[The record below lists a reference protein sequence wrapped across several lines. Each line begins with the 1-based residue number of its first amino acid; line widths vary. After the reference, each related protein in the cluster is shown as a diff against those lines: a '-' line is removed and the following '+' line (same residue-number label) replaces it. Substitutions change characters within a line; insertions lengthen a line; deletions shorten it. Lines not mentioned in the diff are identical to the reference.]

1 MNDNSQA
8 GGGSDAAGMGAISSQ
23 DGPPDDSQAGRGN
36 DATDVGSAPDGGRDD
51 SQAGDGTGSRARV
64 AEPEEALGHALG
76 RAVGARVAALPAGHG
91 PGPGVIADLAAARA
105 RRRTATRAGLAAA
118 AAVALVAVVV
128 GWRLV
133 ADDDPGSMV
142 VVAAPSGGDQAEDP
156 AASVDADA
164 DPAGVVDPAPAAASD
179 DPGSAD
185 GAGTDEGAGPDPLAA
200 GADDGQAADSADAPT
215 PLITPSELSTGPA
228 LRWSEIEPDFW
239 ELWGLQSLGDGRV
252 LAYASHNEAQLP
264 QIDAREVTAVTSD
277 GINWTEVNLPSEI
290 HAQHVAVSGDRW
302 VVAGFNRLEPPDSG
316 ETFLAG
322 VMGRVFVSNDGAAT
336 WTELDIHVP
345 PDTAPTSPWIEH
357 RSAVVSAL
365 ASGDDIVVVV
375 SVGADLNVEGLVE
388 AGGLLPEGT
397 SALGW
402 SYYGG
407 YEDSVVVTLGD
418 PAATEQANP
427 AAFEDTDGG
436 VDFLEGETRRF
447 SFDELGLTAEEQ
459 DALHGET
466 RSLML
471 LWSDGAT
478 VGSRVEVTDFRDS
491 LLGRGAATEDGFVIY
506 LAGPSQGVILSSPDG
521 RTWVEHP
528 YDTFGLFDIVVHG
541 GAVWT
546 VDADASGSSLKRAD
560 IGAIPESVASFEG
573 VQVMQLHAGPG
584 GLVADATLAPPAGT
598 YEADLD
604 AIIPEVR
611 IAADGYE
618 LRYSEPPGGV
628 TLWDLGAD
636 EAVRVFEAEELGG
649 DGPIDGVREEA
660 DETGLWVTFTDP
672 DTGEDLVTFTPEHFD
687 AAFEAMDLPE
697 GIESGVYEPS
707 GAGAGDGWTLADNW
721 VGWSADGTAWGW
733 QTMTEAFG
741 IGADEAWVE
750 IGVGGDFVLAAVQ
763 PFGTPP
769 VPAPDGSEALVA
781 DIAQVRVFL
790 APLP

>member
-8 GGGSDAAGMGAISSQ
+8 GGGGDTTNMGSS
-23 DGPPDDSQAGRGN
+23 
-36 DATDVGSAPDGGRDD
+36 PDGRRDD
-51 SQAGDGTGSRARV
+51 SRAGDGGDSRDRV
-64 AEPEEALGHALG
+64 AEPQEALGHALG
-76 RAVGARVAALPAGHG
+76 RAVEARVAALPSGHG

-133 ADDDPGSMV
+133 ADDDPGSVV

-156 AASVDADA
+156 TASVDAAA
-164 DPAGVVDPAPAAASD
+164 DPAAADSAPSAASD
-179 DPGSAD
+179 DPDSAD
-185 GAGTDEGAGPDPLAA
+185 GAGTGDGAGPDPLAA
-200 GADDGQAADSADAPT
+200 GVDDGQAADSADAPT

-228 LRWSEIEPDFW
+228 LRWGEIEPDFW

-264 QIDAREVTAVTSD
+264 QIDTREVTVVTSD

-302 VVAGFNRLEPPDSG
+302 VVAGFNRLEPLISG
-316 ETFLAG
+316 ETFPPDL
-322 VMGRVFVSNDGAAT
+322 MGRVFVSNDGTAT

-357 RSAVVSAL
+357 RSAVVSVL
-365 ASGDDIVVVV
+365 VSGDDIVVVV

-388 AGGLLPEGT
+388 ASGLLPEGT
-397 SALGW
+397 TALGW
-402 SYYGG
+402 GYYGG
-407 YEDSVVVTLGD
+407 YEDSVMVTLGD
-418 PAATEQANP
+418 AAATDQANP
-427 AAFEDTDGG
+427 AAFEDTGSG
-436 VDFLEGETRRF
+436 ADFLEGETRQF

-459 DALHGET
+459 EALLGEN
-466 RSLML
+466 RSMML

-478 VGSRVEVTDFRDS
+478 VGSRVEVTALRDS
-491 LLGRGAATEDGFVIY
+491 LLGRGAATEDGFVIH
-506 LAGPSQGVILSSPDG
+506 LAGPPQGVILSSPDG

-528 YDTFGLFDIVVHG
+528 YDTFGLFDIVVHR

-584 GLVADATLAPPAGT
+584 GLVADASVTPPAGA
-598 YEADLD
+598 YEGDLD

-618 LRYSEPPGGV
+618 LRYGEPPGGV

-636 EAVRVFEAEELGG
+636 EAVRAFEAEELGG
-649 DGPIDGVREEA
+649 GGPIDGVREGS

-672 DTGEDLVTFTPEHFD
+672 DTGEDLVTFTPELFE
-687 AAFEAMDLPE
+687 AAFEAMDLQ
-697 GIESGVYEPS
+697 GVSESGVYES
-707 GAGAGDGWTLADNW
+707 SDFGDGWTPADSW

-750 IGVGGDFVLAAVQ
+750 IGVGDDFVLAAVQ
-763 PFGTPP
+763 SFGTPP
-769 VPAPDGSEALVA
+769 VPAPDGSDALVA
-781 DIAQVRVFL
+781 DIPQVRVFL
-790 APLP
+790 APLR